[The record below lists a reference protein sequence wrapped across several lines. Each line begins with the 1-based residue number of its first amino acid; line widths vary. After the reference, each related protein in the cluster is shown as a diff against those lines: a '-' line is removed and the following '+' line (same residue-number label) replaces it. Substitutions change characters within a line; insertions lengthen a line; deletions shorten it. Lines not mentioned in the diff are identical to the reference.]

1 MQATMLERLLGLAT
15 DALSDIERGSA
26 PLTSVIQKALRL
38 ARLRNDHE
46 AVFWLSLEVIR
57 PVDKEAKHELLG
69 ELSPRFTRPE
79 LAKLNERYSQL
90 LFEER
95 KSTLLLPRKPRE
107 KVGDEMVMLISVPE
121 MESRIAALRRKEA
134 DPPPP
139 TAMHPFDVAH
149 YTREWEGERND
160 ARANILQ
167 FESVMSRVRQRVHAY
182 LSRVEKEL
190 VFGQLNADIFER
202 NRRFVD
208 ERLASLA
215 PDAMAQLV
223 SAYER
228 VLADEPE
235 ARAQGLLSC
244 RRVLKSLADLVYPA
258 RTDPVKG
265 ADGKMHDVSD
275 EKYISRLWQYVHEQ
289 IGNTTAGGVVLATL
303 TDVGGRLDA
312 VYKLSSKGVHSSVNQ
327 GEADQALIQ
336 TYLLIG
342 DLLRLADRSSAAVD
356 EPELGH
362 PGKDV

>member
-1 MQATMLERLLGLAT
+1 MQVTVLERLLALVT
-15 DALSDIERGSA
+15 DALADIERGSA
-26 PLTSVIQKALRL
+26 PLSSVIQKALRL

-46 AVFWLSLEVIR
+46 AVFWLSLEMIR
-57 PVDKEAKHELLG
+57 PEDTEAKRELLA
-69 ELSPRFTRPE
+69 ELSPRFTRTE
-79 LAKLNERYSQL
+79 LVKANERYSQL

-95 KSTLLLPRKPRE
+95 KSTLLVPRKPGE
-107 KVGDEMVMLISVPE
+107 TVGDKVVMLISVPE
-121 MESRIAALRRKEA
+121 MESRLTALRRTEA

-139 TAMHPFDVAH
+139 TTMHPFDVAH
-149 YTREWEGERND
+149 YTREWEGARTE

-208 ERLASLA
+208 ERLAGLA
-215 PDAMAQLV
+215 PDALAQLV

-228 VLADEPE
+228 VLAGEPE

-258 RTDPVKG
+258 RPGPVQG

-275 EKYISRLWQYVHEQ
+275 EKYIARLWQYVYEQ
-289 IGNTTAGGVVLATL
+289 IGSTTAGGVVLATL

-312 VYKLSSKGVHSSVNQ
+312 VYELSNKGVHSSVSQ

-342 DLLRLADRSSAAVD
+342 DILRLADRSSAAVD
-356 EPELGH
+356 TPEPGH
-362 PGKDV
+362 LRDGV